1 MTFDPA
7 PVTPATPTAP
17 LPAPAPAAAP
27 GRRRS
32 SRVLDVALAGAAV
45 LAIGGVAFAIGRATA
60 PASTAVDLAPGGV
73 VMRPGDSFD
82 PGTGPGPR
90 FALGGGLTVDG
101 TVTAVDADSVTV
113 KTADGN
119 EMTFETDGSTA
130 YRQASD
136 ASSSDVAVGDDVS
149 VKVANDGPIT
159 APLASGET
167 PRLSAS
173 DITVTR

>member
-7 PVTPATPTAP
+7 PVTPAGPAAP

-27 GRRRS
+27 ARRRS
-32 SRVLDVALAGAAV
+32 SRVLDLALAGAAV

-60 PASTAVDLAPGGV
+60 PASGAVDFAPGGV
-73 VMRPGDSFD
+73 ITRPGGSFD
-82 PGTGPGPR
+82 PGNGPGPR

-101 TVTAVDADSVTV
+101 TVTAVDADSITV

-119 EMTFETDGSTA
+119 EMTFDTSSTA
-130 YRQASD
+130 YRQATD

-149 VKVANDGPIT
+149 VKVANDGPIS

-173 DITVTR
+173 DVTVTR

>member
-7 PVTPATPTAP
+7 PVKPATPAAP

-60 PASTAVDLAPGGV
+60 PASAAVDLAPGGV
-73 VMRPGDSFD
+73 ITLPGGSFD
-82 PGTGPGPR
+82 PGNGPGPR

-119 EMTFETDGSTA
+119 EMTFDTDGSTA
-130 YRQASD
+130 YSQASD
-136 ASSSDVAVGDDVS
+136 ASASDVAVGDDVS
-149 VKVANDGPIT
+149 VKVSNDGPIS